1 MAVWR
6 LPGTLP
12 TISSGPLGGGIGRRS
27 WVINATVPMSYNRD
41 DPDTHL
47 TEIAGDIGL
56 TGDGV
61 GLLTGVDTGLLVE
74 ACDEGVTVWATVG
87 LGNAGLAAAPAE
99 PIAYR
104 AGTINVVARVP
115 AAWTDAALVNAVAT
129 VAEAKAQAL
138 RDLGY
143 AATGTS
149 TDATCVIADADG
161 PAEPYGGPRSRWG
174 SRLARAV
181 HEALLEGGRRFSA
194 EQVAWSDR

>member
-12 TISSGPLGGGIGRRS
+12 TISSGPLGGGIGRRA

-41 DPDTHL
+41 DPDAHL
-47 TEIAGDIGL
+47 TGIAGDLGL
-56 TGDGV
+56 TGPGV
-61 GLLTGVDTGLLVE
+61 GLLTGVDAALTVE
-74 ACDEGVTVWATVG
+74 AVDEGATVWATVG
-87 LGNAGLAAAPAE
+87 LGNAGLAAAPPAS
-99 PIAYR
+99 IAYR
-104 AGTINVVARVP
+104 AGTINIVARVP
-115 AAWTDAALVNAVAT
+115 AAWTDAALVNSVAT

-138 RDLGY
+138 HDLGY

-149 TDATCVIADADG
+149 TDAVCVIADADG
-161 PAEPYGGPRSRWG
+161 PAEAYGGPRSRWG

-181 HEALLEGGRRFSA
+181 HKAVLDGGRRFST